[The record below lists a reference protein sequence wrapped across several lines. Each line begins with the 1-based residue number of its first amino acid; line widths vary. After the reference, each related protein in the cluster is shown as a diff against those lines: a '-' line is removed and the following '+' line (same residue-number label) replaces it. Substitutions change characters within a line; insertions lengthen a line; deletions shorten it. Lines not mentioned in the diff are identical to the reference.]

1 MSIDRNDPRWTAYV
15 LGEMDDHERAAFE
28 REMESAPEAKEIA
41 EEILKEIRETVG
53 LLGEGYASEERVY
66 LSAEQR
72 QTVELEAAPEITA
85 GSRIISWTGGLAAA
99 ALVLMGLVSIMIPSL
114 LRSRQAAGPPPF
126 ALNTPVPVERAP
138 APRLVVRNQ
147 EEQVLPP
154 DATANRAEPTASQ
167 DTQSIPTEP
176 SAAGNA
182 GPAAPLGADRDSGV
196 VEFAQLQK
204 QSAPPAPPPAPGPP
218 TAQGTRAAELSELR
232 GVLGGT
238 LRAEQPAMPSQRV
251 AGQRFVASE
260 DEVDALSRMRRD
272 IRPDLPPRNR
282 FNTEEYDR
290 IVDNAFVSVSQDPL
304 ATFSIDVDT
313 AAYANV
319 RRFLNQRMLPPPD
332 AVRIEEMVNYFT
344 YDYAGP
350 TGEHPLRVH
359 AEVARAPWN
368 PGHRLVRFGI
378 KGREIPRDEHAA
390 SNLVFLVDVSGSM
403 RDRNKLELLKDGMK
417 LLVEQLR
424 ENDRVAIVVY
434 AGASGMVLPSTTG
447 DKKEVVIRALD
458 HLSAGGSTNGGAG
471 IELAYNTAVQNFV
484 EGGTNRVILAT
495 DGDFN
500 VGVTNNGALTRLI
513 EEKAK
518 TGVFLSV
525 LGFGTGNYNDAGLE
539 SLADQGN
546 GNYAYIDSLKEARK
560 VLVQEM
566 GSTLIT
572 IAKDVKIQ
580 IEFNP
585 AEVNAYRL
593 IGYEN
598 RVLEHQDFND
608 DTKDAGEIGSGHTVT
623 ALFEIVPAGVAI
635 NVPGVDP
642 LKYQTPASKSERARS
657 GELLT
662 MKIRYKEPDG
672 DVSKLMD
679 VAVVDRQTRLTDA
692 SDDYRFATAVAGFGM
707 LLRDSP
713 YKGSVTFDEVIRMAE
728 ASRGADAEGYRAEFI
743 ELVRRARAISELN

>member
-15 LGEMDDHERAAFE
+15 LGELDDHERAAFE
-28 REMESAPEAKEIA
+28 REMESSPEA
-41 EEILKEIRETVG
+41 EEVLKEIRDTVG
-53 LLGEGYASEERVY
+53 LLGEGYASEEQVY

-72 QTVELEAAPEITA
+72 RTVELEAAPEITA
-85 GSRIISWTGGLAAA
+85 GSRVISWAGGLAAA
-99 ALVLMGLVSIMIPSL
+99 ALVLMGLVSIMTPSL
-114 LRSRQAAGPPPF
+114 LRSRQASGPTPF
-126 ALNTPVPVERAP
+126 ALNTPVPVERTP

-147 EEQVLPP
+147 NEQVPP
-154 DATANRAEPTASQ
+154 PEGTAAQAEPTSSQ
-167 DTQSIPTEP
+167 DTQSVPTEP
-176 SAAGNA
+176 SPAGNA
-182 GPAAPLGADRDSGV
+182 GPAAPVAADRDSGI

-204 QSAPPAPPPAPGPP
+204 QSAPPAPPPAPGPAP
-218 TAQGTRAAELSELR
+218 AQGTRAGELSELR

-251 AGQRFVASE
+251 AGQRFVAAE
-260 DEVDALSRMRRD
+260 DEVDALSRMRGD
-272 IRPDLPPRNR
+272 LRPDLPPRNR

-359 AEVARAPWN
+359 SEVARAPWN
-368 PGHRLVRFGI
+368 PSHRLVRFGI
-378 KGREIPRDEHAA
+378 KGREIPRDERAA

-417 LLVEQLR
+417 LLVEQLT

-447 DKKEVVIRALD
+447 DKKEAVIRALD
-458 HLSAGGSTNGGAG
+458 RLSAGGSTNGGAG
-471 IELAYNTAVQNFV
+471 IDLAYKTAVQNFV

-546 GNYAYIDSLKEARK
+546 GNYAYIDTIKEARK

-585 AEVNAYRL
+585 NEVNAYRL

-635 NVPGVDP
+635 NLPGVDP
-642 LKYQTPASKSERARS
+642 LKYQTPTSTSERAGT

-713 YKGSVTFDEVIRMAE
+713 HKGSVTFDDVIRIAR
-728 ASRGADAEGYRAEFI
+728 ASRGVDAEGYRAEFI